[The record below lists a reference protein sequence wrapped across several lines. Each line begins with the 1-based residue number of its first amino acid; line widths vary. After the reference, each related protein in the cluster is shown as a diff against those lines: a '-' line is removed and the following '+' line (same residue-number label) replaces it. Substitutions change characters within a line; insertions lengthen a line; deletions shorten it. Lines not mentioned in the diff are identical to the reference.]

1 LTQIKLRRLTV
12 DRSEN
17 ITRYYVRLPGKP
29 KVRIIGG
36 PGSEEFMTAYRAAM
50 RGDNRS
56 PAHIV
61 RPAPTVFAARTLGR
75 AVLAYY
81 TSTAFQVLGE
91 SRKRSRRLILNKI
104 VDLSGHELVKLVT
117 KATVQKGMD
126 RRASTPA
133 AANEFLK
140 SIRAVLDYLVSVEEV
155 KENPAKLVRYNV
167 IHTEGFHIWTIDE
180 VVQFIERHKAGS
192 KAVLAMALL
201 LFTGQRRGDVIKM
214 GPQHVKE
221 GSMRLRR
228 GKNGLEGTIPILPP
242 LQAVID
248 STQIG
253 HLTYLVTALGK
264 PFSSAGIGNWFRE
277 RCDEAE
283 LKHCS
288 AHGLRKAGATFAAD
302 LGATDEQ
309 LMALFGW
316 KSRRQVSTY
325 TRGANQK
332 KLAHEAG
339 SRIAAA
345 LSANGIVPFS
355 GTVEPQRDKSVGN
368 TKGNSA

>member
-1 LTQIKLRRLTV
+1 MG
-12 DRSEN
+12 E
-17 ITRYYVRLPGKP
+17 
-29 KVRIIGG
+29 
-36 PGSEEFMTAYRAAM
+36 PGSEEFMIAYRAAVT
-50 RGDNRS
+50 GDKPVAAERPKPTNFPPRS
-56 PAHIV
+56 
-61 RPAPTVFAARTLGR
+61 LGR
-75 AVLAYY
+75 AILDYY
-81 TSTAFQVLGE
+81 TSTSYQNLGE

-104 VDLSGHELVKLVT
+104 ADLSGQEQVKAIT
-117 KATVQKGMD
+117 KAVVQKGMD
-126 RRASTPA
+126 RRAATPA

-140 SIRAVLDYLVSVEEV
+140 SIRTVLDYLISVDEL
-155 KENPAKLVRYNV
+155 KENPAKLVRYNSIV
-167 IHTEGFHIWTIDE
+167 TEGFHIWTIEE
-180 VVQFIERHKAGS
+180 VAQFVEHHKLGS
-192 KAVLAMALL
+192 KATLALALL

-214 GPQHVKE
+214 GPQHVKD

-248 STQIG
+248 ATQIG
-253 HLTYLVTALGK
+253 HLTYLVTAFGK
-264 PFSSAGIGNWFRE
+264 PFSDAGIGNWFRD
-277 RCDEAE
+277 RCDEAG

-288 AHGLRKAGATFAAD
+288 AHGLRKAGATIAAD

-345 LSANGIVPFS
+345 LSANGIVPLS
-355 GTVEPQRDKSVGN
+355 GTVRSQRDKATKK
-368 TKGNSA
+368 TKGNKR

>member
-1 LTQIKLRRLTV
+1 MTEIKLHRLTV

-17 ITRYYVRLPGKP
+17 IIRYYVRLPGRSKI
-29 KVRIIGG
+29 RIKGE
-36 PGSEEFMTAYRAAM
+36 PGSEAFMTAYRAAIS
-50 RGDNRS
+50 GDRPTAVERPKVTTFPPRS
-56 PAHIV
+56 
-61 RPAPTVFAARTLGR
+61 LGR
-75 AVLAYY
+75 AILDYY
-81 TSTAFQVLGE
+81 TSTSYQNLGE

-104 VDLSGHELVKLVT
+104 AETSGQEPVKAIT
-117 KATVQKGMD
+117 KAAVQKGMD
-126 RRASTPA
+126 RRATTPA

-140 SIRAVLDYLVSVEEV
+140 SIRAVLDYLVSVEEL
-155 KENPAKLVRYNV
+155 KENQAKLVRYNS
-167 IHTEGFHIWTIDE
+167 IDTDGFHIWTIDE
-180 VVQFIERHKAGS
+180 VAQFVEHHKAGS
-192 KAVLAMALL
+192 KAVLALALL

-214 GPQHVKE
+214 GPQHVKD

-248 STQIG
+248 ATRIG
-253 HLTYLVTALGK
+253 HLTFLVTAFGK
-264 PFSSAGIGNWFRE
+264 PFSDAGIGNWFRD
-277 RCDEAE
+277 RCDEAG

-288 AHGLRKAGATFAAD
+288 AHGLRKAGATIAAD

-332 KLAHEAG
+332 MLAHEAG

-345 LSANGIVPFS
+345 LSANGIVPLS
-355 GTVEPQRDKSVGN
+355 GTVESQRDKEAKN
-368 TKGNSA
+368 TKGNN

>member
-1 LTQIKLRRLTV
+1 LTEIKLRRLTV

-17 ITRYYVRLPGKP
+17 ITRYYVRMPGRP
-29 KVRIIGG
+29 KIRIMGE
-36 PGSEEFMTAYRAAM
+36 PGSEEFMIAYRAAIAGEKPSALE
-50 RGDNRS
+50 RPKPTIFPPRS
-56 PAHIV
+56 
-61 RPAPTVFAARTLGR
+61 LGR
-75 AVLAYY
+75 AILDYY
-81 TSTAFQVLGE
+81 TSTSYQGLGE

-104 VDLSGHELVKLVT
+104 ADISGQEPVKAIT
-117 KATVQKGMD
+117 KAVIQKGMD
-126 RRASTPA
+126 RRAVTPA

-140 SIRAVLDYLVSVEEV
+140 SIRAVLDYLVSVDEL
-155 KENPAKLVRYNV
+155 KENPAKLVRYNS
-167 IHTEGFHIWTIDE
+167 IETEGFHIWTIDE
-180 VVQFIERHKAGS
+180 VAQFVEHHKLGS
-192 KAVLAMALL
+192 KAVLALALL

-214 GPQHVKE
+214 GPQHVKD

-248 STQIG
+248 ATQIG
-253 HLTYLVTALGK
+253 HLTYLVTAFGK
-264 PFSSAGIGNWFRE
+264 PFSDAGIGNWFRD
-277 RCDEAE
+277 RCDEAG

-288 AHGLRKAGATFAAD
+288 AHGLRKAGATIAAD

-345 LSANGIVPFS
+345 LSANGIVPLS
-355 GTVEPQRDKSVGN
+355 GPVRPQRDKA
-368 TKGNSA
+368 TKKAKGNKR